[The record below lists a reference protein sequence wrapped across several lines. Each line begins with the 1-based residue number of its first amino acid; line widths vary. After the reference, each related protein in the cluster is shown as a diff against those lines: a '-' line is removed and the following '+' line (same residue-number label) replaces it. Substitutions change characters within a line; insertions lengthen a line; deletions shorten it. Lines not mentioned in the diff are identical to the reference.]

1 MTEHDTIRTRA
12 QRIVD
17 EITRAVESGSEVP
30 HAGPAVSG
38 LLGRVAGDDEA
49 LRKDRYVQRFIFDTA
64 RIIAEK
70 PWSTR
75 GDVIEKL
82 PPYGFRREEEV
93 LQWAHWF
100 GSRRERR
107 LLVNRFLLEVQ
118 GTDIRKSVHDLMFET
133 FRYEQQAVAVKV
145 LDHLEEG

>member
-1 MTEHDTIRTRA
+1 MTEQHITRQRA

-17 EITRAVESGSEVP
+17 EITRAVESGTGISD
-30 HAGPAVSG
+30 AGPEVSA
-38 LLGRVAGDDEA
+38 LLDRVTGGDPA
-49 LRKDRYVQRFIFDTA
+49 QRKDRYVQRFIYDAA

-75 GDVIEKL
+75 GEVLEKL

-100 GSRRERR
+100 GSRRERM

-118 GTDIRKSVHDLMFET
+118 GTDIRKSVHDMMFET
-133 FRYEQQAVAVKV
+133 FRYEQQAIAAKV
-145 LDHLEEG
+145 LDYLEEG